1 MSPGIPASPN
11 AVAIAATRDPARSWK
26 PVLQVLAPW
35 LLLEALVA
43 VAFMSAHLAMAIET
57 SDHMIDLE
65 TCAFGLA
72 CGAMVGGTTLSIAA
86 FTVAGVAA
94 LGDLVRRFHPFG

>member
-57 SDHMIDLE
+57 SLFLI
-65 TCAFGLA
+65 
-72 CGAMVGGTTLSIAA
+72 GATRVDAKVHKREAKAHTR
-86 FTVAGVAA
+86 GVADRTRLRDQMREA
-94 LGDLVRRFHPFG
+94 RAASSS